1 MDNRRKSRLSVA
13 EAWEVRSL
21 PVPRASMLIQLEI
34 GVGRPVA
41 PARDAL
47 QGAGDPSVTSEPWAP
62 APDATSSLR
71 PQQGRRHLRPR
82 RGRSLEW
89 RQGCGSR
96 APSSCDSVRGP
107 SPRPWTSN
115 HRRELEP
122 EGDRNP
128 PSTAGSAGKTYGP
141 AGSSVRRS
149 NPPGGNKGSPSF
161 LLLLLTFKKIT
172 FIYLLNNLGSK

>member
-1 MDNRRKSRLSVA
+1 MTVSQAASRPPLSPP
-13 EAWEVRSL
+13 RPSRPCL
-21 PVPRASMLIQLEI
+21 PFGKQICGPRAVCPLTRSRC
-34 GVGRPVA
+34 VPVA

-161 LLLLLTFKKIT
+161 LLLL
-172 FIYLLNNLGSK
+172 